1 MKYLLL
7 FLIIIFPFAQS
18 ATPKQLSLIKS
29 EIPIDSII
37 KAENKTISESS
48 FIIDSIIL
56 TGNKKTKDFLIFRE
70 LTFKVGDTLNHNQ
83 LQENYQKSRNN
94 LIKLSLFNFVDFTDS
109 LVGAGQYA
117 HLLIQISFI
126 ERWYLWPFPIFEIS
140 DRNLNVWLKEKNFNR
155 ISYGIYLIKHNNRG
169 RGELLRLYLRSG
181 YDERYELSYQVPYFN
196 HKQTLGAT
204 LGAGWLQKHEVP
216 YRTIAN
222 KQEFIKDD
230 DHYLFKQFYN
240 FINFTYRPDIHQ
252 FHNFQIRYNFF
263 YFDDT
268 LLKLNPKYSFKGLKT
283 NEYMTFAY
291 KFISD
296 HRDSKINPL
305 TGHYFE
311 GQISKSGFGLLKD
324 GYIEMMDLTGS
335 YRKYWEFP
343 KRFYFSTDWTGKL
356 STNREQPYF
365 YQRGFGYERNF
376 VRGYELYVIDGQ
388 SFILGKNTLR
398 YALVPERKTTI
409 GFLKSEKFS
418 KIHYALFTNLFLDAG
433 YVDSFRFYDPNDLSN
448 HLIYGV
454 GLGIDLVT
462 YYDMIFR
469 MELSVNKQG
478 EPGFYIH
485 FKDTL

>member
-169 RGELLRLYLRSG
+169 RGDYLL
-181 YDERYELSYQVPYFN
+181 LSLIGGGVI
-196 HKQTLGAT
+196 L
-204 LGAGWLQKHEVP
+204 
-216 YRTIAN
+216 IA
-222 KQEFIKDD
+222 F
-230 DHYLFKQFYN
+230 
-240 FINFTYRPDIHQ
+240 
-252 FHNFQIRYNFF
+252 
-263 YFDDT
+263 
-268 LLKLNPKYSFKGLKT
+268 LLAAKSLNSKT
-283 NEYMTFAY
+283 NA
-291 KFISD
+291 
-296 HRDSKINPL
+296 
-305 TGHYFE
+305 
-311 GQISKSGFGLLKD
+311 LL
-324 GYIEMMDLTGS
+324 
-335 YRKYWEFP
+335 
-343 KRFYFSTDWTGKL
+343 
-356 STNREQPYF
+356 
-365 YQRGFGYERNF
+365 
-376 VRGYELYVIDGQ
+376 
-388 SFILGKNTLR
+388 
-398 YALVPERKTTI
+398 
-409 GFLKSEKFS
+409 
-418 KIHYALFTNLFLDAG
+418 
-433 YVDSFRFYDPNDLSN
+433 
-448 HLIYGV
+448 
-454 GLGIDLVT
+454 
-462 YYDMIFR
+462 
-469 MELSVNKQG
+469 
-478 EPGFYIH
+478 
-485 FKDTL
+485 